1 MKINLLLKTTMVLAI
16 VNLGAA
22 QNFITIGS
30 GVPTGVYFPVATGI
44 AKLINDANLPARANV
59 RSTGGSVFNVNALA
73 SGELQMALV
82 QSDIASYAYNGSG
95 IATFQG
101 RPVRN
106 IRAIASL
113 YPEVVHIVA
122 RADANIR
129 KVSDLRGKRVVVG
142 DTGSGTEQNARQILE
157 AYGLS
162 FNDLGQTLR
171 VGLTPAVALL
181 QDGQADAVFFTG
193 GLVNAG
199 VAQIAR
205 TVRVTMVEVDYD
217 KVRTLSQRYPFYV
230 PVLIPGGTYSKID
243 VTTPTVAVQAVWV
256 VAESL
261 SEDTVYAIT
270 KTVFES
276 SDFKKIHPN
285 LERSFDVRRAVRALP
300 IPLHPG
306 AARYFRERGILP

>member
-30 GVPTGVYFPVATGI
+30 GAPTGVYFPVATGI
-44 AKLINDANLPARANV
+44 AKLINDANLPARASA

-106 IRAIASL
+106 IRAIANL

-162 FNDLGQTLR
+162 FTDLGQTLR